1 MLAGLWSIIKKNIIS
16 GSEEAENPY
25 KIPDGPLLKQFM
37 KELQKCLIHRDLLPA
52 FKNSDLI
59 NYIVSRIVI
68 YASK

>member
-1 MLAGLWSIIKKNIIS
+1 MKCKYFS

-25 KIPDGPLLKQFM
+25 QVPDGPLLKEFM
-37 KELQKCLIHRDLLPA
+37 LELKKILIDKNLLPI
-52 FKNSDLI
+52 FDNSGLI